1 MSSEESQRKLYG
13 RRVGRPLRPSLRRL
27 IEQELPPRAIT
38 LPETE
43 EAPLDPRGLFAQTPA
58 QVWLEIGFG
67 GGEHLAEQAKTHP
80 QVGMIGV
87 EYFRN
92 GIASLLRACLD
103 RRLDNVRILED
114 DARLLLDHLP
124 ADSLDRVFLLFPDPW
139 PKTRHHKRRFI
150 QRATLDKLSTAM
162 KSGSEFRLASDDP
175 GYQVWML
182 RHLLDHPAFEWTARR
197 PHDWRTRPE
206 DWPATRYEEKAAAD
220 GRQPIFL
227 KFRRR

>member
-27 IEQELPPRAIT
+27 VEEELPPRAIA
-38 LPETE
+38 LPERAG
-43 EAPLDPRGLFAQTPA
+43 APLDPHRLFSHPPA

-67 GGEHLAEQAKTHP
+67 GGEHLAEQAEAHP
-80 QVGMIGV
+80 QAGIIGV

-103 RRLDNVRILED
+103 RNLDNVRILED

-150 QRATLDKLSTAM
+150 QRATLDKLATAM
-162 KSGSEFRLASDDP
+162 KPGSEFRLASDDP
-175 GYQVWML
+175 GYQAWML

-197 PHDWRTRPE
+197 PRDWQIRPHDWPG
-206 DWPATRYEEKAAAD
+206 TRYEEKAIAD